1 MAQEASYREL
11 LSNLPPKQKTVLQ
24 AIAKEGTARNITSQK
39 FVKKYSLGSASSVQ
53 SAVKLLLKSELITQ
67 TDNIWRVYD
76 FFFAQWLATIY

>member
-1 MAQEASYREL
+1 MEIRKEEGGRSRRRRKDML
-11 LSNLPPKQKTVLQ
+11 FLS
-24 AIAKEGTARNITSQK
+24 IDFGT
-39 FVKKYSLGSASSVQ
+39 